1 MKKRWMGVLSVLAMG
16 ACLLTGCQQ
25 APEVTE
31 SGGIPHA
38 KSNVEQAV
46 EDVAARGEEDAAA
59 EGAAR
64 GEEGAAAGGAVPG
77 ESGTAVGGAAGAL
90 AEQGGFY
97 DQLIGTQENGIW
109 VYAEVPAVAEKIN
122 RLTLTARDDLDV
134 DTMKAF
140 LGSQNGKVQDITQQ
154 YLAEREAE
162 LNAPPVVVDAGDGLE
177 ESYTE
182 IMTHFGDEST
192 FVFFDGERRATFT
205 WNTSAFFQ
213 DEKLRERYFET
224 VSQSQEAKEL
234 DGGGGNEGAAFP
246 MAQAE
251 GLLMEKLGTLG
262 ITEIDYKR
270 IYYWE
275 HDGEGCYE
283 MHFTPRFEGISLA
296 REFGSNTREEIIPG
310 ASALLTKDGVAEV
323 NLWNALGKVG
333 ERKDMGKVLSFSQ
346 VEDILK
352 KYLEG
357 NLLTG
362 CPAAKLTEAE
372 LVYYPLYQEET
383 SELELIPAWHIYVP
397 LDQALDGLEAG
408 DPAYAKLMEG
418 DGARNI
424 YLDAVTGE
432 LLKVE

>member
-1 MKKRWMGVLSVLAMG
+1 MKKRWMSVLSVLAMG

-25 APEVTE
+25 APEITE
-31 SGGIPHA
+31 SGDIPHA

-46 EDVAARGEEDAAA
+46 ENVAARGEEGTPDGGIPQG
-59 EGAAR
+59 EG
-64 GEEGAAAGGAVPG
+64 
-77 ESGTAVGGAAGAL
+77 GTAVGGAAGAL

-109 VYAEVPAVAEKIN
+109 VYAEVPAVAEKIS

-140 LGSQNGKVQDITQQ
+140 LGSQNGKAQDITQQ
-154 YLAEREAE
+154 FLAEREAE
-162 LNAPPVVVDAGDGLE
+162 LNAPRVKVDAGDGIE

-192 FVFFDGERRATFT
+192 FAFFDGERRAAFN
-205 WNTSAFFQ
+205 WNTSASFQ
-213 DEKLRERYFET
+213 DEKLRERYFEIA
-224 VSQSQEAKEL
+224 SQSQEAKEL
-234 DGGGGNEGAAFP
+234 DGDGGNEGAAFT

-262 ITEIDYKR
+262 ITEIDYEK
-270 IYYWE
+270 IYYYE
-275 HDGEGCYE
+275 HGGEGCYE
-283 MHFTPRFEGISLA
+283 MYFKPRFEGISLA
-296 REFGSNTREEIIPG
+296 REFGSNTREEIIPE

-323 NLWNALGKVG
+323 NLWNALGKIR

-357 NLLTG
+357 NVLTG
-362 CPAAKLTEAE
+362 CSAAKLTEAE
-372 LVYYPLYQEET
+372 LVYYPLYQEQA
-383 SELELIPAWHIYVP
+383 SELELIPSWHIYVP
-397 LDQALDGLEAG
+397 LDRALDGLEAG
-408 DPAYAKLMEG
+408 DPAYTELMEG
-418 DGARNI
+418 DGAWNI